1 MVEPR
6 FVRIFTV
13 ASLLVVACKSSS
25 KGPMSKIDAEKAALV
40 SGDADKIR
48 EATSGYPPCGEQPYV
63 AGKSVYQDSC
73 LSDIAN
79 ALGSK
84 EGFVA
89 TPPDNAAA
97 ATAALVLL
105 RDSRGD
111 AFTHTET
118 WLNDLKSAKGTGHD
132 ALRLAVAKK
141 MEEAAPIVGKTIE
154 GDDAARA
161 VMRAVVGAIPA
172 ACNTY
177 YLVGNGA
184 PLEKMPSPLHPD
196 HSACIQKDLSR
207 REGPGGMF
215 GRGIPRALEGALS
228 LWRETERA
236 LRLGLAVSDEETK
249 AIVDKKLTTVIEPA
263 THAIK
268 TKYDNEEKAL
278 NDTLK
283 AIQAVHA
290 EAGATPGQGAP
301 PAPSLRLPAP
311 LASTR

>member
-1 MVEPR
+1 
-6 FVRIFTV
+6 
-13 ASLLVVACKSSS
+13 
-25 KGPMSKIDAEKAALV
+25 
-40 SGDADKIR
+40 
-48 EATSGYPPCGEQPYV
+48 
-63 AGKSVYQDSC
+63 
-73 LSDIAN
+73 
-79 ALGSK
+79 
-84 EGFVA
+84 
-89 TPPDNAAA
+89 
-97 ATAALVLL
+97 L

-111 AFTHTET
+111 AFTHADT

-154 GDDAARA
+154 GDDASRTA
-161 VMRAVVGAIPA
+161 MRAIVGAIPA

-184 PLEKMPSPLHPD
+184 PLEKMPPPLHPD
-196 HSACIQKDLSR
+196 HSACIQKDLGR

-215 GRGIPRALEGALS
+215 GRGVPRALEGALS
-228 LWRETERA
+228 LWRETERS
-236 LRLGLAVSDEETK
+236 LRLGLAVSDDETK
-249 AIVDKKLTTVIEPA
+249 AVLEKKLTTVIEPA
-263 THAIK
+263 TRSIK

-283 AIQAVHA
+283 ALQAAHA

-311 LASTR
+311 LSSTR

>member
-1 MVEPR
+1 MFMVA
-6 FVRIFTV
+6 V
-13 ASLLVVACKSSS
+13 AAPLLVAGCKSSSS
-25 KGPMSKIDAEKAALV
+25 KGPMSKIEAEKAALV

-63 AGKSVYQDSC
+63 AGKSVYQESC

-105 RDSRGD
+105 RDGRGD
-111 AFTHTET
+111 AFTHPET

-154 GDDAARA
+154 GDEASRAA
-161 VMRAVVGAIPA
+161 MRAIVGAIPA

-184 PLEKMPSPLHPD
+184 PLEKMPAPIHPD

-236 LRLGLAVSDEETK
+236 LRLGLAVSDDETK
-249 AIVDKKLTTVIEPA
+249 ALLDKKLATVIEPA
-263 THAIK
+263 THSIK

-283 AIQAVHA
+283 AIQAAHA
-290 EAGATPGQGAP
+290 DAGATPGQGGAP
-301 PAPSLRLPAP
+301 VPVPVPSLRLPAP